1 MNTSSKTT
9 WSRRWTAALAIGIL
23 AFRPGTNAA
32 DGDVDPSFN
41 PPEEIRIPQWG
52 LKVIGG
58 TLYRNLGS
66 PRVTRLLDNGQPDSQ
81 WQLQSPSSDW
91 IQNLAQ
97 TPSGHWVVQDRLQRT
112 FHENPDGTYRQ
123 LSTGPGTP
131 GADLFPQLDGSI
143 VVGGRTQAG
152 PDGAARPAFA
162 QFRTL
167 LAAPFDD
174 RPRILQ
180 SAAATAAVQDT
191 EGRFIVVGNFREA
204 GGQPRLGL
212 VRHLRD
218 GRPDPTWNPAPALGI
233 TLNPANQISHFPDRI
248 VLGPSNSVWVN
259 LRVANPG
266 GSATHR
272 LARIAEDGSILANVR
287 GDTEDLIN
295 LIPQPDGK
303 LILGTRTGSWGDS
316 PTPGVVRLLPNGER
330 DPSFRVDLAGT
341 QPWLSA
347 LTADTTGRLYVSG
360 SFDTVNGEA
369 QRNLVRV
376 FAWTPEPTAPQWV
389 TTHSPRRIGTNEV
402 VYLGAQLEGFPEPN
416 LQWFLNDVPI
426 PGATNPG
433 LRQETQD
440 GSSPRDYRLLA
451 WNSSG
456 TNEYRFPPVQV
467 ASRSPILGQRPPVFN
482 RPLTQFSGVSQLVP
496 LADGR
501 VLVASGRWSEPAET
515 GPRLGRLTA
524 EGTLDPSFGDQG
536 IVNGRGVVEGM
547 VPLPDG
553 GVLVFGELTGLAGQT
568 ISGIAQLDSQG
579 RWVDRP
585 FPTLDVAHV
594 SAALPLPDGG
604 LILAGRF
611 TQVGSVAAFRLV
623 RLDRE
628 LRPDPSFQSP
638 LKPWQFVDDL
648 ALDLQGRV
656 FIAGG
661 RIFTDGVL
669 TNPEPTGLQRLLPN
683 GSPDPAFVRY
693 SSAVRAVIVEP
704 EGTLLT
710 GMPGQRLSADGSRL
724 NSFVRPDSG
733 SGPFGVIRGFG
744 PDHRMARLPN
754 GGIVFSFEVLSGR
767 ENGILVR
774 WNADGT
780 RDWNFEWTYA
790 PTHSI
795 QAIAGLPDGGLM
807 LALQGTFAATTP
819 EQLEASLRLV
829 RIAPDPDSTLSQP
842 EVQGPRFRATLSTQP
857 GVAYEVWAS
866 NRLNGENAQLA
877 ERIDGD
883 GYVQGVDVPADGG
896 SLFLELRRR

>member
-1 MNTSSKTT
+1 MNTSLKTT
-9 WSRRWTAALAIGIL
+9 WSRFWTATLALGIL
-23 AFRPGTNAA
+23 AFRTDTRAA

-41 PPEEIRIPQWG
+41 PPEQIRIPQWG
-52 LKVIGG
+52 LKVIGT

-66 PRVTRLLDNGQPDSQ
+66 ASVTRLLDDGRPDPL
-81 WQLQSPSSDW
+81 WQLQSPSNDE
-91 IQNLAQ
+91 IQDLAQ
-97 TPSGHWVVQDRLQRT
+97 TPTGQWVVMDELQRCYVET
-112 FHENPDGTYRQ
+112 PDGSYQQ
-123 LSTGPGTP
+123 LSTGSGRPGI
-131 GADLFPQLDGSI
+131 GLFPQLDGSI
-143 VVGGRTQAG
+143 VIAGRIQAG

-162 QFRTL
+162 QFRTI

-174 RPRILQ
+174 RPRIIQ
-180 SAAATAAVQDT
+180 SVAATAAVQDT

-218 GRPDPTWNPAPALGI
+218 GRPDPTWNPAQALGI
-233 TLNPANQISHFPDRI
+233 TLNPANQISHFPDRV
-248 VLGPSNSVWVN
+248 VLGPSNSVWVH

-266 GSATHR
+266 GSATNR
-272 LARIAEDGSILANVR
+272 LARIAADGSVLASVHSH
-287 GDTEDLIN
+287 TEELIN
-295 LIPQPDGK
+295 MIPQPDGK
-303 LILGTRTGSWGDS
+303 LIVGNRTGSWGDS
-316 PTPGVVRLLPNGER
+316 PARGVVRLLANGEL
-330 DPSFRVDLAGT
+330 DPSFRVELGGT
-341 QPWLSA
+341 QPEISA
-347 LTADTTGRLYVSG
+347 LAADRNGRLWISG
-360 SFDTVNGEA
+360 SFDTVNGAA
-369 QRNLVRV
+369 QPGFVRV
-376 FAWTPEPTAPQWV
+376 FAWTPEPSAPQWV
-389 TTHSPRRIGTNEV
+389 ATHSPRRIGTNETF
-402 VYLGAQLEGFPEPN
+402 YLGAQIDGIPEPN
-416 LQWFLNDVPI
+416 LQWFLDDVPI
-426 PGATNPG
+426 PGATGPG
-433 LRQETQD
+433 LRQMIQD
-440 GSSPRDYRLLA
+440 GSLQREYRLLA

-456 TNEYRFPPVQV
+456 TNEFRFPPVQT
-467 ASRSPILGQRPPVFN
+467 STRSPILGQRPPVYD
-482 RPLTQFSGVSQLVP
+482 RPRTEFSGVSQLVP

-501 VLVASGRWSEPAET
+501 VLIASGRWSEPTET

-524 EGTLDPSFGDQG
+524 EGTLDHSFGDQG

-553 GVLVFGELTGLAGQT
+553 GVLVFGELTAMAGQPV
-568 ISGIAQLDSQG
+568 SGIAQLDSQG

-585 FPTLDVAHV
+585 FPSLDVAHI

-623 RLDRE
+623 RLDRD
-628 LRPDPSFQSP
+628 LKPDASFHSP

-656 FIAGG
+656 LIAGG
-661 RIFTDGVL
+661 RIYTDVVL

-693 SSAVRAVIVEP
+693 SGDVRAVFVEP
-704 EGTLLT
+704 EGTLLA
-710 GMPGQRLSADGSRL
+710 GMPGQRLSTDGLPL
-724 NSFVRPDSG
+724 NSFVRPDSNPG
-733 SGPFGVIRGFG
+733 TDATRRSQ
-744 PDHRMARLPN
+744 PDHRMVRLPT
-754 GGIVFSFEVLSGR
+754 GGMVVPVEVLSGR

-819 EQLEASLRLV
+819 EQLEASLRLI

-842 EVQGPRFRATLSTQP
+842 KIQETRFRATLPTQP
-857 GVAYEVWAS
+857 GVTYEVWS
-866 NRLNGENAQLA
+866 RSRLDGEDAELA
-877 ERIDGD
+877 DRLEGD
-883 GYVQGVDVPADGG
+883 GYVQGVDVPADGE